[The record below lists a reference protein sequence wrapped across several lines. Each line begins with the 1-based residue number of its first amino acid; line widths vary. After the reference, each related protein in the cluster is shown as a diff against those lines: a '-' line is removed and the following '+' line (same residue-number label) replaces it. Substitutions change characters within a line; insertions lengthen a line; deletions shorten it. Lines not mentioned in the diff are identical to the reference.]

1 MLNFNN
7 KKMKKL
13 INKFL
18 ISISLILFVYS
29 CDEYVDYE
37 ASEGY
42 QIVADDYFK
51 SAEDYE
57 AALVGVYDVLQW
69 TLYNFMIGEIA
80 SDNSLCGGES
90 ASDVIGLQKIDD
102 MIHDPVNDQLSRIWQ
117 YMYEGVNR
125 ANYMIENK
133 DKIDF
138 PRKDEL
144 YAEVHFLRAFFYF
157 ELVKIYGDVP
167 LFTAGRLT
175 AGDSGTLSRVSKS
188 EVYSVI
194 ESDLL
199 SAVSGLQAKK
209 SSDGRATSFTAHAL
223 LGKVYLY
230 QDKFSDA
237 ANILEPLV
245 GLYTLPSDPSS
256 VFLVEGENGPESVF
270 EIQHSKESNGW
281 NWGWMPQG
289 TEGNFGVIHHGIRGY
304 SGPVYASGWSF
315 NVPTKDLVDA
325 FDSGDKRKNA
335 SVLDIAAWADANNA
349 QYSEGYE
356 HTGYFNNKYIPRS
369 GYSKNTAE
377 LNYEN
382 NYRYIRYADVLLM
395 AAEANNRGG
404 ISDSKAQTYLNEV
417 RNRAGVS
424 SISATGS
431 TLTQAIWDERRLEF
445 AGEGHRFF
453 DLVRT
458 GQAANEISGFISGQH
473 EVFPIPQTEIDISGL
488 TQNPGY

>member
-1 MLNFNN
+1 
-7 KKMKKL
+7 MKKY
-13 INKFL
+13 INKFI
-18 ISISLILFVYS
+18 ISISLIFLFTG
-29 CDEYVDYE
+29 CDDYVDYE
-37 ASEGY
+37 ASENY

-51 SAEDYE
+51 KSADYE

-90 ASDVIGLQKIDD
+90 ASDVLGLQQIDD
-102 MIHDPVNDQLSRIWQ
+102 MLHNPVNDQLSRIWQ

-133 DKIDF
+133 DLIDF
-138 PRKDEL
+138 PRKDEM
-144 YAEVHFLRAFFYF
+144 YGEVHFLRAFFYF

-167 LFTAGRLT
+167 LFTNGRLT
-175 AGDSGTLSRVSKS
+175 AGDSGTLSRVPKS

-194 ESDLL
+194 ESDLQAAI
-199 SAVSGLQAKK
+199 SALPAEK
-209 SSDGRATSFTAHAL
+209 SLDGRATSFTAHAL

-230 QDKFSDA
+230 QDKFSEA
-237 ANILEPLV
+237 ATILEPLI
-245 GLYTLPSDPSS
+245 GLYTLPSDPAS
-256 VFLVEGENGPESVF
+256 VFLVSGENGSEAVF

-281 NWGWMPQG
+281 NWGWMPQS

-304 SGPVYASGWSF
+304 SGPTYSSGWSF
-315 NVPTKDLVDA
+315 NVPTDELHKA
-325 FDSGDKRKNA
+325 YISGDKRRDASILDIVKWSDDNNA
-335 SVLDIAAWADANNA
+335 SYN
-349 QYSEGYE
+349 EGYE
-356 HTGYFNNKYIPRS
+356 HTGYFNNKYIPRQ
-369 GYSKNTAE
+369 GYSKNTTE

-395 AAEANNRGG
+395 AAEANSRSGN
-404 ISDSKAQTYLNEV
+404 DVKARNYLNQV
-417 RNRAGVS
+417 RKRAFGNDSQAS
-424 SISATGS
+424 SASGS
-431 TLTQAIWDERRLEF
+431 TLTQEIWDERRLEF

-458 GQAANEISGFISGQH
+458 GQAAGKITGFVEGKH
-473 EVFPIPQTEIDISGL
+473 EVFPIPQTEVDVSNL

>member
-1 MLNFNN
+1 
-7 KKMKKL
+7 MKNL

-18 ISISLILFVYS
+18 ISISLVFLVTS

-37 ASEGY
+37 ASENY

-51 SAEDYE
+51 QSSDYE
-57 AALVGVYDVLQW
+57 SAVVGVYDVLQW

-138 PRKDEL
+138 PRKNEL
-144 YAEVHFLRAFFYF
+144 YGEVHFLRAFFYF

-167 LFTAGRLT
+167 LFTNGRLT
-175 AGDSGTLSRVSKS
+175 AGDSGTLKRVAKS

-199 SAVSGLQAKK
+199 SAISVLPAKK
-209 SSDGRATSFTAHAL
+209 STDGRATAFTAHAL

-230 QDKFSDA
+230 QDKFADA

-289 TEGNFGVIHHGIRGY
+289 TEGNFSVIHHGIRGY
-304 SGPVYASGWSF
+304 NGPVYSSGWSF
-315 NVPTKDLVDA
+315 NVPTQDLVDA
-325 FDSGDKRKNA
+325 FDSSDKRKNA
-335 SVLDIAAWADANNA
+335 SILDIVSWSDANAA
-349 QYSEGYE
+349 QYNEGYE
-356 HTGYFNNKYIPRS
+356 HTGYFNNKYIPRA
-369 GYSKNTAE
+369 GYSKNTTE

-382 NYRYIRYADVLLM
+382 NYRYIRYADILLM

-404 ISDSKAQTYLNEV
+404 LSDSKAQTYLNQV
-417 RNRAGVS
+417 RSRAGVS
-424 SISATGS
+424 SVSETGS
-431 TLTQAIWDERRLEF
+431 ALTQAIWDERRLEF

-458 GQAANEISGFISGQH
+458 GQAVNEISGFVAGKH
-473 EVFPIPQTEIDISGL
+473 EVFPIPQTEIDISNL
-488 TQNPGY
+488 TQNSGY

>member
-1 MLNFNN
+1 
-7 KKMKKL
+7 MKNL

-18 ISISLILFVYS
+18 ISISLIFFMTG

-37 ASEGY
+37 ASENY
-42 QIVADDYFK
+42 QIVAADYFK
-51 SAEDYE
+51 SANDYE

-102 MIHDPVNDQLSRIWQ
+102 MIHDPVNDQLKRIWQ

-125 ANYMIENK
+125 SNYMVENK

-138 PRKDEL
+138 PRKNEL
-144 YAEVHFLRAFFYF
+144 YGEVHFLRAFFYF

-167 LFTAGRLT
+167 LFTNGRLT
-175 AGDSGTLSRVSKS
+175 AGDSGTLKRVSKAD
-188 EVYSVI
+188 VYSVI
-194 ESDLL
+194 ESDLQTAIGAL
-199 SAVSGLQAKK
+199 PAKK
-209 SSDGRATSFTAHAL
+209 SLDGRATSFTAHAL

-230 QDKFSDA
+230 QEKFSEA

-245 GLYTLPSDPSS
+245 GLYTLPADPGS

-289 TEGNFGVIHHGIRGY
+289 TEGNFSVIHHGIRGY
-304 SGPVYASGWSF
+304 NGPVYSSGWSF
-315 NVPTKDLVDA
+315 NVPTQDLVDA

-335 SVLDIAAWADANNA
+335 SVLDIVAWADANSA
-349 QYSEGYE
+349 QYNEGYE
-356 HTGYFNNKYIPRS
+356 HTGYFNNKYIPRA
-369 GYSKNTAE
+369 GYSKNTTE

-404 ISDSKAQTYLNEV
+404 ISDSKAQTYLNQV
-417 RNRAGVS
+417 RSRAGVS
-424 SISATGS
+424 AINETGS
-431 TLTQAIWDERRLEF
+431 ALTQAIWDERRLEF

-458 GQAANEISGFISGQH
+458 GQAANEISGFVAGKH

>member
-1 MLNFNN
+1 
-7 KKMKKL
+7 MKNL

-18 ISISLILFVYS
+18 ISISMLFFVYS

-42 QIVADDYFK
+42 QIVAEDYFK
-51 SAEDYE
+51 SSDDYE
-57 AALVGVYDVLQW
+57 SALVGVYDILQW

-138 PRKDEL
+138 SRKDEM
-144 YAEVHFLRAFFYF
+144 YGEVHFLRAFFYF

-167 LFTAGRLT
+167 LFTNGRLT

-199 SAVSGLQAKK
+199 NAIAVLPAKK
-209 SSDGRATSFTAHAL
+209 SMDGRATSFTAHAL

-230 QDKFSDA
+230 QDKFAEA

-256 VFLVEGENGPESVF
+256 VFLVDGENGPESVF

-289 TEGNFGVIHHGIRGY
+289 TEGNFSVIHHGIRGY
-304 SGPVYASGWSF
+304 NGPVYSSGWSF
-315 NVPTKDLVDA
+315 NVPTQDLVDA
-325 FDSGDKRKNA
+325 YDSGDKRKNA
-335 SVLDIAAWADANNA
+335 SVLDIVSWADANGA
-349 QYSEGYE
+349 QYNEGYE
-356 HTGYFNNKYIPRS
+356 HTGYFNNKYIPRA
-369 GYSKNTAE
+369 GYSKNTTE

-382 NYRYIRYADVLLM
+382 NFRYIRYADVLLM
-395 AAEANNRGG
+395 AAEANSRGG
-404 ISDSKAQTYLNEV
+404 NDSKARGYLNQV
-417 RNRAGVS
+417 RARAFGNDSQAS
-424 SISATGS
+424 SASGSA
-431 TLTQAIWDERRLEF
+431 LTQEIWDERRLEF

-458 GQAANEISGFISGQH
+458 GQAAAKITGFVEGKH
-473 EVFPIPQTEIDISGL
+473 EVFPIPQTEVDVSKL
-488 TQNPGY
+488 SQNPGY

>member
-1 MLNFNN
+1 
-7 KKMKKL
+7 MKNL

-18 ISISLILFVYS
+18 ISISLLFFVYS

-37 ASEGY
+37 ASESY
-42 QIVADDYFK
+42 QIVAEDYFTSSDDYE
-51 SAEDYE
+51 S
-57 AALVGVYDVLQW
+57 ALVGIYDVLQW

-133 DKIDF
+133 DKMDF
-138 PRKDEL
+138 SRKDEM

-167 LFTAGRLT
+167 LFTNGRLT
-175 AGDSGTLSRVSKS
+175 AGDSGTLSRSPKS
-188 EVYSVI
+188 EVYSII

-199 SAVSGLQAKK
+199 SAIASLPAKK
-209 SSDGRATSFTAHAL
+209 SLDGRATSFTAHAL

-230 QDKFSDA
+230 QDKFTEA

-245 GLYTLPSDPSS
+245 GVYTLPNDPAS
-256 VFLVEGENGPESVF
+256 VFLVDGENGPESVF

-289 TEGNFGVIHHGIRGY
+289 TEGNFSVIHHGIRGY
-304 SGPVYASGWSF
+304 NGPVYSSGWSF
-315 NVPTKDLVDA
+315 NVPTQDLVDA
-325 FDSGDKRKNA
+325 FEPGDTRKNA
-335 SVLDIAAWADANNA
+335 SVLDIVSWADANSAEYN
-349 QYSEGYE
+349 EGYE
-356 HTGYFNNKYIPRS
+356 HTGYFNNKYIPRA
-369 GYSKNTAE
+369 GYSKNTTE

-382 NYRYIRYADVLLM
+382 NFRYIRYADVLLM

-404 ISDSKAQTYLNEV
+404 ISDSKAQTYLNQV
-417 RNRAGVS
+417 RTRAGVS
-424 SISATGS
+424 SISDSGS
-431 TLTQAIWDERRLEF
+431 ALTQAIWDERRLEF

-458 GQAANEISGFISGQH
+458 GQAGDEISGFVAGKH

-488 TQNPGY
+488 TQNAGY